1 MEWQEQHVTGGVL
14 EREFEVS
21 VSGRQVPGILW
32 TPQAPE
38 GAAGPEPVPLVLI
51 GHGATRDKKVDY
63 VVALARRLVREHG
76 LAAAAIDG
84 PGHGARRVGDPVDDV
99 TLFAEFI
106 TEWSRPAST
115 EEMVEDWQATAAA
128 LGDLEEISN
137 GPMGYWGLSMGTIY
151 GIPLVAAEDRFAVA
165 VFGLM
170 GLVGPTTERLAADA
184 AAIACPV
191 LFVQQWDDS
200 LVPRTDAFALFDAI
214 GSPDKRLHANPGQ
227 HASVPPDEFAAT
239 AGFLARHLT

>member
-1 MEWQEQHVTGGVL
+1 MKWTAQHEAAGVR

-21 VSGRQVPGILW
+21 AHGRRVPGVLW
-32 TPQAPE
+32 TPQASDV
-38 GAAGPEPVPLVLI
+38 AADPAPLVLI
-51 GHGATRDKKVDY
+51 GHGATRDKRVDY

-106 TEWSRPAST
+106 TEWSRPSST
-115 EEMVEDWQATAAA
+115 DEMVEDWQATVAA
-128 LGDLEEISN
+128 LGELDEISD

-151 GIPLVAAEDRFAVA
+151 GIPLVASEHRFAVA
-165 VFGLM
+165 VLGLM
-170 GLVGPTTERLAADA
+170 GLVGPTSDRLAADA
-184 AAIACPV
+184 GAIGCPV

-200 LVPRTDAFALFDAI
+200 LIPRSDAFALFDAI

-227 HASVPPDEFAAT
+227 HAEVPPDEFAAT
-239 AGFLARHLT
+239 AAFLARHLS